1 MDPKVTKLMDKVGVE
16 NIAQF
21 RSAEKISAVRALQD
35 CYSKSTLEDY
45 TFRLIKELKTVPDFP
60 KKKITEYR
68 KIWRENGGVA
78 AYKKKTTGNKTGR
91 PIGTKNK
98 C

>member
-21 RSAEKISAVRALQD
+21 RSAEKIAAVKALQD
-35 CYSKSTLEDY
+35 CYSKSTMEDLSW
-45 TFRLIKELKTVPDFP
+45 RLIKELKTVPNFP
-60 KKKITEYR
+60 KKKITSYR
-68 KIWRENGGVA
+68 KIWKENGGLPK
-78 AYKKKTTGNKTGR
+78 YKKKPTGNPTGR
-91 PIGTKNK
+91 PAGTKNK